1 MVVVDIC
8 IYIYILKGTHTH
20 THTAV
25 QYTKRIGREWSGV
38 GVGGDGVLGALARA
52 AAAAAAV
59 DTTCALH

>member
-1 MVVVDIC
+1 MVEVD
-8 IYIYILKGTHTH
+8 IYIYIYTEGDAH

-38 GVGGDGVLGALARA
+38 GVEGDGVLGSLAR
-52 AAAAAAV
+52 AAAAV